1 MEEFAPVTVAIV
13 NDYPVVVRGV
23 AELLRDDP
31 RLDVVEIDSV
41 AKPAQSV
48 NVVLFDAF
56 AATQEAAGV
65 TRLITDPRYDR
76 VVIYSWNVQ
85 EPRVRQAL
93 GLGIDG
99 YLSKSL
105 SAGELADAL
114 VRAHDGECVIELG
127 DLATEMARG
136 PHDGECVIELGD
148 LATEMARG
156 RWPGQTEGL
165 SAREAEIVALITQ
178 GVTNE
183 DIARMCYLS
192 INSVKS
198 YIRSAYR
205 KMGVERRSQAVLW
218 GIQNGMVPK
227 VTQLQS

>member
-99 YLSKSL
+99 YLSKAL

-127 DLATEMARG
+127 DLATE
-136 PHDGECVIELGD
+136 L
-148 LATEMARG
+148 ARG